1 MKNRMRFA
9 VAIMT
14 IAVIVGAF
22 VAGHVMHDE
31 TNGIVLFAKEHI
43 AKFMDNDSAPAE
55 IVIEEEVVP
64 VAAAVPANVVEE
76 SEPVAE
82 ETEPVIPEPILWD
95 ANVNM
100 VPYYHEQDADLMSY
114 LLYTP
119 TNIQEGQKLPL
130 LIWLHGSGE
139 KNVEADTFRMRG
151 FPAILEQMEL
161 TPNAFILCPQLDG
174 AYDLGSWCNEGAAVS
189 VATLVDYIVATNPA
203 IDVDNISISGHS
215 LGGAGSLYMAE
226 KLPYVKRVASL
237 SPYNPKVTMTMDAA
251 NVAIFVGETSYGED
265 SASVKAANNLAETY
279 GYEPNFKATG
289 HGSLPGV
296 VFEIDAELGYP
307 VVLDWLLSN

>member
-9 VAIMT
+9 VVIMI

-22 VAGHVMHDE
+22 IAGHELHDE
-31 TNGIVLFAKEHI
+31 TNGIIQYATEHI
-43 AKFMDNDSAPAE
+43 AKRMANDGAPAE
-55 IVIEEEVVP
+55 LIIEEEATP
-64 VAAAVPANVVEE
+64 VADTVIVVEKTE
-76 SEPVAE
+76 HVVE

-95 ANVNM
+95 ENVNL
-100 VPYYHEQDADLMSY
+100 VPYYHEQDVDLMSY

-119 TNIQEGQKLPL
+119 TDIQEGQKLPL
-130 LIWLHGSGE
+130 LIWFHGMGE
-139 KNVEADTFRMRG
+139 KNVDVNTFRMRG

-189 VATLVDYIVATNPA
+189 VATLVDYIIATNPA
-203 IDVDNISISGHS
+203 IDVENISVSGHS

-237 SPYNPKVTMTMDAA
+237 SPYNPKVTMTMEAE
-251 NVAIFVGETSYGED
+251 NVAIYAGETRHGED
-265 SASVKAANNLAETY
+265 SASVNAANNLAESY
-279 GYEPNFKATG
+279 GYEINFKPTN
-289 HGSLPGV
+289 HSNLPGA